1 MKKNILYLLE
11 MGMNDNSI
19 KTDIKNHRIR
29 VIENIDIIYKSV
41 KYNVFF
47 EFTQGIHRRYRRTNK
62 RTGAKLKKEVE
73 EIILKDGI
81 YIDTEYKNPET
92 DSTGRTWV
100 SSWKMS
106 DLEKEFYKEHLEY
119 TKESILKIVNRYKI
133 GEPFTEVCLIKTTA
147 ADIIRKNGDYREL
160 DILGEN
166 KDFQT
171 EGSHY
176 FTIGKTW
183 TNEHKIVR
191 CNKQEWKPCDNG
203 RHLEVTN
210 FCEVDLITKKIT
222 G

>member
-11 MGMNDNSI
+11 MGMNDNNI

-29 VIENIDIIYKSV
+29 VIENIDIIYKGV
-41 KYNVFF
+41 KYNMFF
-47 EFTQGIHRRYRRTNK
+47 EFTQGIHRHYRRTNK
-62 RTGAKLKKEVE
+62 YTGAKLKKEVE

-81 YIDTEYKNPET
+81 YIDTEYKNSET
-92 DSTGRTWV
+92 DSTGPT
-100 SSWKMS
+100 S
-106 DLEKEFYKEHLEY
+106 DLEEEFYKEHLEY

-147 ADIIRKNGDYREL
+147 ADIIRKNGGYREL
-160 DILGEN
+160 EILGEN

-222 G
+222 N